1 MKYINH
7 FISIVS
13 VILLTASALASEI
26 QDKQSMAIDELVY
39 LEQNW
44 SDADRDWFYFI
55 DQGSRLIPYRIFKSL
70 EQADNEKLLSDAYN
84 LLRFGFLSAN
94 KSKSNPDGLPVGFT
108 IADDYLGL
116 NCAACHTQQLKYEDK
131 FIRVDGGQSMMDLP
145 MFLTAIEASMQTTV
159 DDENKYKRFEKRVL
173 GEKYTNKDSLEL
185 KNEFQNYLVVRRDNN
200 HRNKT
205 DVAYGYSRLDA
216 FGAILNKGL
225 LLTGVKDNFNSP
237 DAPTSYPYIWDT
249 PQHDY
254 VEWDGSQ
261 SNADIGALARNVGE
275 VIGVFGDVE
284 PVTKKWLYFIDGGY
298 PSSIQ
303 AKNLRD
309 MEKKVASLHSPLWP
323 AFFPKIDQA
332 KAKIGRALYENHC
345 LSCHQDIDRTDPD
358 RKIKTR
364 MSTLN
369 AVQTDPWMAKNAIF
383 QRGKTG
389 IFSGKPRFYSVGE
402 IMGEEEPALYIVNN
416 IMGGVLTN
424 NPIQSL
430 LAIRDSGQMGHPD
443 EVHPPK
449 FVDGVIIERGQEV
462 SEKALLAYKAR
473 PLNGVWTGGPF
484 LHNGSVPN
492 LYELLLPA
500 SQRTKSFYIGSW
512 EFDPVKVG
520 YVDEERAG
528 SFLFDTR
535 LKGNSNAGHEYGTG
549 DYGTVPFT
557 DEEIWALVEYMKSL

>member
-7 FISIVS
+7 FIIFVIA
-13 VILLTASALASEI
+13 ILLQNTALASEV
-26 QDKQSMAIDELVY
+26 QDKQSMELDALVY

-55 DQGSRLIPYRIFKSL
+55 DQGSRLMPYRIFKSL
-70 EQADNEKLLSDAYN
+70 EQTNNENLLSDSYN
-84 LLRFGFLSAN
+84 LLRFGFLSAK
-94 KSKSNPDGLPVGFT
+94 KSKNNPDGLPVGFT
-108 IADDYLGL
+108 IADGYLGL
-116 NCAACHTQQLKYEDK
+116 NCAACHTQQLKYKDK
-131 FIRVDGGQSMMDLP
+131 FVRIDGGQSMMDLS
-145 MFLTAIEASMQTTV
+145 MFLSVIEASMQTTL
-159 DDENKYKRFEKRVL
+159 DDENKYTRFEKRVL
-173 GEKYTNKDSLEL
+173 GEKHSNNESLAL
-185 KNEFQNYLVVRRDNN
+185 KKEFQNYLTVRRDNN
-200 HRNKT
+200 RRNKT

-309 MEKKVASLHSPLWP
+309 MEKKIATLHSPLWP
-323 AFFPKIDQA
+323 EIFPKIDQA
-332 KAKIGRALYENHC
+332 KAKTGRVLYETHC
-345 LSCHQDIDRTDPD
+345 LSCHQDIDRVDPD

-364 MSTLN
+364 MSTLD
-369 AVQTDPWMAKNAIF
+369 AIQTDPWMAKNAIF

-389 IFSGKPRFYSVGE
+389 IFAGKPRFYSVGD

-443 EVHPPK
+443 EIHPPK
-449 FVDGVIIERGQEV
+449 YVDGEIIERGQEV

-473 PLNGVWTGGPF
+473 PLNGVWTGGPY

-492 LYELLLPA
+492 LYELLTPA
-500 SQRTKSFYIGSW
+500 SQRTKRFYIGSW

-528 SFLFDTR
+528 SFFFDTR

-549 DYGTVPFT
+549 EYGTDPFT